1 MLWHDSYDP
10 QRRAVIHKH
19 IERVWAKNCPWTE
32 TSAKEYR
39 TDRPIRINKTSI
51 CSLFLSE
58 TLIKALGSPTR
69 WTYMNILNSAFSS
82 LPVQFVPSD
91 YSYAGLE
98 APKKEQVHSS
108 QERKNTNTHLPQF
121 GHVSISQP
129 RGSSSCLLEKKIEEV
144 DKVPVVLVP
153 FEVLDVPS
161 NFTDHVLQT
170 RVTCE
175 HAIGT
180 LKGNEENKSEN
191 YCTALLIL
199 LLIGQLN
206 HWAIKYLL

>member
-1 MLWHDSYDP
+1 MDLHEHP
-10 QRRAVIHKH
+10 K
-19 IERVWAKNCPWTE
+19 
-32 TSAKEYR
+32 
-39 TDRPIRINKTSI
+39 
-51 CSLFLSE
+51 
-58 TLIKALGSPTR
+58 
-69 WTYMNILNSAFSS
+69 FSFQF

-108 QERKNTNTHLPQF
+108 QERKNTNTHLPSLVMFHLPAPWQL
-121 GHVSISQP
+121 Q
-129 RGSSSCLLEKKIEEV
+129 LLVGEKIEEV

-180 LKGNEENKSEN
+180 LKGNEENKAEN

-199 LLIGQLN
+199 HSDWSVESLSN
-206 HWAIKYLL
+206 